1 MAYGKAGRRT
11 NEQTDR
17 DDKIAKEEMRERNE
31 KKRARELSHTKAVG
45 RHRRNYFVD
54 NDFDQQ
60 LFENHKKLLCML
72 RTVTTPA
79 SIILPEFHDEEQ
91 QKKAAAQ
98 LNYIYKLMMTI
109 DRLGK
114 IIDKVEVRVAEGE
127 YEDLKTADNVVELKN
142 ARKFLKQFED

>member
-11 NEQTDR
+11 NEQVER
-17 DDKIAKEEMRERNE
+17 DDKIAVNEMRERNE
-31 KKRARELSHTKAVG
+31 KKHARQKSHTHAVG

-72 RTVTTPA
+72 RTITTPA
-79 SIILPEFHDEEQ
+79 TIILPDFNNEDE

-127 YEDLKTADNVVELKN
+127 YEDLKTADNVIELKN
-142 ARKFLKQFED
+142 ARKFLEQFED